1 MVVKKGKNKGMN
13 VFWNSINKKV
23 MFGYVAIL
31 ITVIFAG
38 SFLYQ
43 QSNQISKTS
52 DKFIGVIL
60 PELQSFEAITNQLNS
75 LQLAA
80 FAFYGTTINSDE
92 FNDKYANAQ
101 DHLIEQ
107 VARFNSDKTTNTLSP
122 SVFETFYQ
130 TIDTLS
136 LAMSQSSVDWDLARL
151 QLEYMQAAR
160 EDLDLIFDAARQQ
173 VNSRATEQ
181 SSYIQLQVTKMHQS
195 ILFVSLVILLIITI
209 AFYISRKGIVIPAK
223 DLSEQLRGVTSKM
236 DLTQQIRVST
246 KDELAEIAEALN
258 LLLSTFRNNVDT
270 SKDSA
275 QGVSN
280 AAQSLER
287 LSGTVKTEIEHFSQD
302 ISELNQLV
310 STVEVNIVEAVDK
323 SQEASVVALS
333 GANQAE
339 SGAEMVNQAAQG
351 INELSHDLELSS
363 VMLLELKASGDQ
375 VSAVVKT
382 IAEIAEQTNLLALNA
397 AIEAARAGE
406 SGRGFA
412 VVADE
417 VRLLATR
424 THDSTHQIN
433 TILATIV
440 QSITGVVTSMESNQ
454 SKANTTVKA
463 VDNTVTSLEELRQ
476 TILKLSDDNQG
487 LAQLTQ
493 SNQDVLMNMRENIAN
508 VVSSNS
514 TIERGGEDMHQASNL
529 LMELSASLNTVSNKF
544 KS

>member
-1 MVVKKGKNKGMN
+1 
-13 VFWNSINKKV
+13 
-23 MFGYVAIL
+23 
-31 ITVIFAG
+31 
-38 SFLYQ
+38 
-43 QSNQISKTS
+43 
-52 DKFIGVIL
+52 
-60 PELQSFEAITNQLNS
+60 
-75 LQLAA
+75 
-80 FAFYGTTINSDE
+80 
-92 FNDKYANAQ
+92 
-101 DHLIEQ
+101 
-107 VARFNSDKTTNTLSP
+107 
-122 SVFETFYQ
+122 
-130 TIDTLS
+130 
-136 LAMSQSSVDWDLARL
+136 
-151 QLEYMQAAR
+151 
-160 EDLDLIFDAARQQ
+160 
-173 VNSRATEQ
+173 
-181 SSYIQLQVTKMHQS
+181 MHQS

-223 DLSEQLRGVTSKM
+223 DLSEQLRGVTSKL

-339 SGAEMVNQAAQG
+339 SGAEIVNQAAQG